1 MAIMKKVIVLHS
13 PIRGGLFLNMLCV
26 LAIAAS
32 GQTEQTQAQR
42 VADAVKK
49 VKHGNFGLVH
59 VEEIARAQAA
69 QAIPALKEQFVR
81 SQDANKRAKIAD
93 ALVRL
98 GDEDEVYWDFLVK
111 QAMLAVE
118 SDAPYPGSFDPQGR
132 TVRRQLSPEFVER
145 AKAHHIPADVAAQTV
160 AYELP
165 GDLMFLAETGD
176 QRGLPL
182 LRRAMFSDNYLIQ
195 AVAAKGLAKL
205 QDNASV
211 PIIIAACQKAPAD
224 AAPAI
229 AEALVYFDD
238 PQAQIAAGMYLPKD
252 FFKALRE
259 PMRVPANDPFAQ

>member
-1 MAIMKKVIVLHS
+1 MAIVKKVALLS
-13 PIRGGLFLNMLCV
+13 TIRGGLFLSMWCFF
-26 LAIAAS
+26 AITAS
-32 GQTEQTQAQR
+32 GQAEQTQAQR

-49 VKHGNFGLVH
+49 VKEGNFGLVN
-59 VEEIARAQAA
+59 VEEIARTHAS

-132 TVRRQLSPEFVER
+132 TVRRQLSPEFIEW

-165 GDLMFLAETGD
+165 GDLIFLAETGD

-224 AAPAI
+224 VAPAI
-229 AEALVYFDD
+229 AEALVYFNDA
-238 PQAQIAAGMYLPKD
+238 QAQTAAEMYLPKD
-252 FFKALRE
+252 FFKARE
-259 PMRVPANDPFAQ
+259 TMRVPATDPFGQKD